1 MSAWSVKSGR
11 SLDEGTTLHAELLE
25 LLPALRRYAYSLCG
39 STADA
44 DDLCQD
50 TIERILSKGVPE
62 EVLLAKWAFRICR
75 NLWID
80 QYRAA
85 RTRQQAT
92 DNPVLQEQNI
102 SDGSR
107 RTENEIQLQQV
118 QNAMQQLSEEQ
129 RSILSLVTVQSMSYQ
144 DVADVLD
151 VPVGTVMSRIARAR
165 ASLSN
170 YLHARQP
177 LAPGH

>member
-1 MSAWSVKSGR
+1 LRTLNEDTK
-11 SLDEGTTLHAELLE
+11 LHAELLE
-25 LLPALRRYAYSLCG
+25 LLPGLRRYAYSLCG
-39 STADA
+39 SADDA

-50 TIERILSKGVPE
+50 AIERILAKGVPE
-62 EVLLAKWAFRICR
+62 DVVLAKWAFRICR

-85 RTRQQAT
+85 RTRQEAT
-92 DNPVLQEQNI
+92 HNPLLQELNI

-107 RTENEIQLQQV
+107 QTENEIQLQQV
-118 QNAMQQLSEEQ
+118 NTAMQKLSEQQ
-129 RSILSLVTVQSMSYQ
+129 RSILSLVTIQSMPYK
-144 DVADVLD
+144 DVAEVLE

-165 ASLSN
+165 ANLIK
-170 YLHARQP
+170 YLNVQQT

>member
-1 MSAWSVKSGR
+1 M
-11 SLDEGTTLHAELLE
+11 HAELLE
-25 LLPALRRYAYSLCG
+25 LLPGLRRYAYSLCG
-39 STADA
+39 SADDA

-50 TIERILSKGVPE
+50 AIERILAKGVPE
-62 EVLLAKWAFRICR
+62 DVVLAKWAFRICR

-85 RTRQQAT
+85 RTRQEAT
-92 DNPVLQEQNI
+92 HNPLLQELNI

-107 RTENEIQLQQV
+107 QTENEIQLQQV
-118 QNAMQQLSEEQ
+118 NTAMQKLSEQQ
-129 RSILSLVTVQSMSYQ
+129 RSILSLVTIQSMPYK
-144 DVADVLD
+144 DVAEVLE

-165 ASLSN
+165 ANLIK
-170 YLHARQP
+170 YLNVQQT

>member
-1 MSAWSVKSGR
+1 MSVR
-11 SLDEGTTLHAELLE
+11 TLNEGTILHAELLD
-25 LLPALRRYAYSLCG
+25 LLPGLRRYAYSLCG
-39 STADA
+39 SVADA

-50 TIERILSKGVPE
+50 TIERILKKGVPE
-62 EVLLAKWAFRICR
+62 DTVLAKWAFRICR

-92 DNPVLQEQNI
+92 DNPILQEQAI
-102 SDGSR
+102 TEGSR

-118 QNAMQQLSEEQ
+118 QSAMQKLSEEQ

-165 ASLSN
+165 ANLSH
-170 YLHARQP
+170 YLKAGNT
-177 LAPGH
+177 LAAGH